1 MSTSVFGKVRI
12 SFRDLGP
19 LEFCGFVVRKILS
32 IIVRKLNLTKIDLA
46 EQYEFVAHE
55 PFGSAPPSA
64 SERCSLNW
72 VIPDFN
78 IGSGGHINIFRL
90 IDFCERAGFICRVI
104 IVGPTARTSSTR
116 AKKMIREHF
125 SLINAEVFIGKQ
137 AMPPADITIATSWS
151 TAYLVDSFSGSRQK
165 AYFVQDYEP
174 YFYARG
180 AEYHLAQ
187 HTYEMGLFGI
197 TAGDWLAKKLAA
209 EHGMESV
216 SMGFSYDR
224 ELYSQ
229 KPRSDDKVQRVFFYA
244 RPVTPRRCFELGL
257 LALQRVAKARPDVRF
272 ILVGWETDQYEIGF
286 EHLNPG
292 VVPVAN
298 LAAIYSDCDVALVIS
313 LTNLSL
319 LPLELMA
326 CGCPVVSNRG
336 SNTEWLLN
344 ESNALLVDPM
354 PEAMADGLLKV
365 LADQDLRRKL
375 SNQGKLF
382 AQATSWK
389 QEADKVITA
398 LNGLGARPSD
408 IVTP

>member
-1 MSTSVFGKVRI
+1 MSVSVFGKLRRRY
-12 SFRDLGP
+12 RDLGP
-19 LEFCGFVVRKILS
+19 LEFCRLVLRKVLS
-32 IIVRKLNLTKIDLA
+32 RADQKLHSTKID
-46 EQYEFVAHE
+46 VAGHYKFTADE
-55 PFGSAPPSA
+55 PFGSVPPPA
-64 SERCSLNW
+64 SEPRTLNW
-72 VIPDFN
+72 VIPDFQ

-90 IDFCERAGFICRVI
+90 IYFCEKAGFICRVI
-104 IVGPTARTSSTR
+104 IVGATARTSSTL
-116 AKKMIREHF
+116 AKETIREHF
-125 SLINAEVFIGKQ
+125 SPINAEVFIGQ
-137 AMPPADITIATSWS
+137 HAMPPAHITIATSWI
-151 TAYLVDSFSGSRQK
+151 TAYAVNNFSGSRHK

-180 AEYHLAQ
+180 TDYHLAR

-197 TAGDWLAKKLAA
+197 TAGGWLAEKLTA
-209 EHGMESV
+209 EHGMECT

-224 ELYSQ
+224 ELYAQ
-229 KPRSDDKVQRVFFYA
+229 KSRIDSKVQRVFFYA

-257 LALQRVAKARPDVRF
+257 LALQRVAKARPDVSF
-272 ILVGWETDQYEIGF
+272 VLAGWETAQYEIGF

-292 VVPVAN
+292 IVPLTD
-298 LAAIYSDCDVALVIS
+298 LAELYSGCDVALVIS

-326 CGCPVVSNRG
+326 CGCPVVSSRG
-336 SNTEWLLN
+336 PHAEWLLN

-365 LADQDLRRKL
+365 LADQDLRRRL
-375 SNQGKLF
+375 STQGKLF

-398 LNGLGARPSD
+398 LNRLGARSSD
-408 IVTP
+408 AVSP